1 MCQTKGLGGVH
12 WIVHIGAPKTGSTAI
27 QSFLCGNRERLAAH
41 GLLYPD
47 VSLRGYGHH
56 DLAFLLGGGYPDW
69 AKPQDRPL
77 AELATGLRDAVR
89 SSDATRVLLSSENF
103 YLYPE
108 PAALRHLLHTAG
120 LAAEDRVSILC
131 YLRRQDEAHVSWYNQ
146 TVKAQGNAAGF
157 DDSVR
162 RDHGV
167 WDYAARL
174 APWRA
179 EFGTAAVWLRDYAAA
194 AADVRLDVLQA
205 LGLPR
210 DAFAMPSVRPN
221 GRLNRDLL
229 DVQRLINRLPL
240 AIPRKRRCH
249 KALIALTEATAGR
262 DVFDDTPFLSPDRRA
277 RLLED
282 YATGN
287 RQVARTY
294 LGRDELFAATADP
307 PTEAP
312 PPQARPRRGLTP
324 AKLAVVVRWLAT
336 HRKR

>member
-1 MCQTKGLGGVH
+1 MH

-27 QSFLCGNRERLAAH
+27 QIFLCGNRERLAAH
-41 GLLYPD
+41 ALLYPD

-69 AKPQDRPL
+69 ATPQDRPL
-77 AELATGLRDAVR
+77 SELAATLREAVR
-89 SSDATRVLLSSENF
+89 TSGAGRVLLSSENF

-108 PAALRHLLHTAG
+108 PAALRHLLQTAG

-157 DDSVR
+157 DASVR
-162 RDHGV
+162 RDHGL

-179 EFGTAAVWLRDYAAA
+179 EFGTQAVWLRDYAAA
-194 AADVRLDVLQA
+194 VADVRVDFLQA

-240 AIPRKRRCH
+240 AIPRKRRYH
-249 KALIALTEATAGR
+249 KSLIALTEATAGR
-262 DVFDDTPFLSPDRRA
+262 NVFDDPPFLSPDKRA
-277 RLLED
+277 ALLAD
-282 YATGN
+282 YAAGN
-287 RQVARTY
+287 RMVARTY
-294 LGRDELFAATADP
+294 LGRDELFAPPAGASAQPLPTATGA
-307 PTEAP
+307 
-312 PPQARPRRGLTP
+312 RRGLTP
-324 AKLAVVVRWLAT
+324 AKLATVVRWLVT
-336 HRKR
+336 HRTR